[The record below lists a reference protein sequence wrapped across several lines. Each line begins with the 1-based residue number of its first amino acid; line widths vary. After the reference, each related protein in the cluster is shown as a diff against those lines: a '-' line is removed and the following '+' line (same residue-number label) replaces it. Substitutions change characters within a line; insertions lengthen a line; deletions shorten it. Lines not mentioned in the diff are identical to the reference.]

1 MNLLAPLLTLE
12 TVRLNLD
19 VVSRKRL
26 YEEAGLV
33 FETSAG
39 LSHTEAFDALFAREK
54 LGSTCLGSGCALP
67 HGRVEGI
74 TEPAAVFLRTAAPL
88 SLDAPDGRPV
98 QLFLCLLIPENDD
111 GMYLKILREA
121 ACLFGNKPLPIFR
134 CIAMFFIILGSTLKL
149 DLVWQLAD
157 FFNGIMVIP
166 NLIAV
171 IGLAKVVSNALN
183 DFDEKGQLKA

>member
-39 LSHTEAFDALFAREK
+39 LSHTEAFDALFAR
-54 LGSTCLGSGCALP
+54 GCALP

-121 ACLFGNKPLPIFR
+121 ACLFGNKPLR
-134 CIAMFFIILGSTLKL
+134 
-149 DLVWQLAD
+149 
-157 FFNGIMVIP
+157 
-166 NLIAV
+166 
-171 IGLAKVVSNALN
+171 NALLHAESEVKICELIHN
-183 DFDEKGQLKA
+183 WTPPADLHYEPDFSEDDEDA